1 MDVTVIIV
9 HYNTVALLIECIRS
23 VYQYTNNN
31 TFEII
36 VVDNA
41 SADHD
46 IKKVTDIFSEVQFIF
61 NDKNVGFGSANN
73 QGISIARGKYIFLL
87 NSDTLLI
94 SDAVNA
100 FFCYMEKPEHNVAAC
115 CGGDLIKPDGTKQVA
130 YGNFPTLAEAISALG
145 FFVFYRKFF
154 DRNLSSGVF
163 NYSDAIKK
171 VDYICGADMFL
182 RAEILKTTGIF
193 DSDFFLYFE
202 ETELSFRISAAGYES
217 ILLPEV
223 KIIHLEGASLGRE
236 PFNKQKLI
244 FFAKSRRLFFNKCYG
259 RLSGMVV
266 NKIYALQALIFFL
279 KKREAWYFQSA
290 LILFRL

>member
-36 VVDNA
+36 VIDNA

-46 IKKVTDIFSEVQFIF
+46 IRKVTDIFSEVQFIF

-94 SDAVNA
+94 SDAVNT
-100 FFCYMEKPEHNVAAC
+100 FFCYMEKPEHYIAAC

-130 YGNFPTLAEAISALG
+130 FGNFPTLAEAISALG

-154 DRNLSSGVF
+154 DRNMSSGVF

-171 VDYICGADMFL
+171 VDYISGADMFL

-193 DSDFFLYFE
+193 DSEFFLYFE
-202 ETELSFRISAAGYES
+202 ETELSFRMSAAGYES

-244 FFAKSRRLFFNKCYG
+244 FYAKSRRLFFNKCYG

-266 NKIYALQALIFFL
+266 NKIYAVQALIFL
-279 KKREAWYFQSA
+279 VIKWKIWYFRAA